1 MRAALWLMS
10 LFAVAVASALFA
22 SNNVGTVSI
31 FWTPYRF
38 DVSLNLVIFGLVLV
52 LLTLHWA
59 QRALTAMFELP
70 KQAKRWRLLQK
81 ERATHTALL
90 EGMAQ
95 FMEGRFLRARKSAE
109 AVLAREKSLS
119 DAGEVL
125 EHAGALRSVAHIL
138 AAESAHALQ
147 DKSARQHHLDLAL
160 QEPTVAYSSLRQS
173 LVEGSML
180 RAARWS
186 LDDRDAAESLLWLDR
201 LPQGVSRRTLAM
213 RLRLKAAR
221 LAGEPS
227 QALDT
232 ALLLIKHRAFTSEA
246 AASMVRSLVF
256 ELIAKT
262 HELGQMQR
270 LWTRLGEAQR
280 QSSDLAIQAAQ
291 HWLQLKG
298 DPAVARAWLKP
309 IWNKLQPNN
318 KQLSK
323 AQQLKLVQALDMSFT
338 GQDSPEE
345 REWLVSIE
353 TAQKAN
359 PRDALLQFLAGRLCQ
374 KRQLW
379 GKAQVLLAQA
389 APALEDPQLRRQ
401 AWRAVAEL
409 AEQRE
414 QLLTGNAACSI
425 YPLGLKTNCM

>member
-22 SNNVGTVSI
+22 SQNIGTVSI
-31 FWTPYRF
+31 FWAPYRL
-38 DVSLNLVIFGLVLV
+38 DLSLNLVLFGLVII
-52 LLTLHWA
+52 LLTMHWA
-59 QRALTAMFELP
+59 QRALTALFELP
-70 KQAKRWRLLQK
+70 RQAKRWRLQQK
-81 ERATHTALL
+81 ERAVHAALL
-90 EGMAQ
+90 DGMAQ

-109 AVLAREKSLS
+109 LVLVREKSLV
-119 DAGEVL
+119 DAGEVMA
-125 EHAGALRSVAHIL
+125 HSGALRSVAHIL

-147 DKSARQHHLDLAL
+147 DKTARQVHLDAAL
-160 QEPTVAYSSLRQS
+160 QEPMTGHAGTRQS
-173 LVEGSML
+173 LMEGAMM

-186 LDDRDAAESLLWLDR
+186 LDDRDASESLLWLDR
-201 LPQGVSRRTLAM
+201 LPQGVARRTLAM

-246 AASMVRSLVF
+246 AESMVRSLVF

-280 QSSDLAIQAAQ
+280 QSTDLAIQAAQ
-291 HWLQLKG
+291 HWLSLKG
-298 DPAVARAWLKP
+298 DAVVARAWLKP
-309 IWNKLQPNN
+309 IWRKFQQNAN
-318 KQLSK
+318 QLSK
-323 AQQLKLVQALDMSFT
+323 SQQLKLVQTLDLSFT
-338 GQDSPEE
+338 GQDSAEE

-359 PRDALLQFLAGRLCQ
+359 PRGPLLQFLAGRVCQ

-379 GKAQVLLAQA
+379 GKAQVLLLQA
-389 APALEDPQLRRQ
+389 APALEDAKVRRQ
-401 AWRAVAEL
+401 AWRALAEL

-414 QLLTGNAACSI
+414 DLPAAMQAM
-425 YPLGLKTNCM
+425 KKAAMD

>member
-10 LFAVAVASALFA
+10 LFAVAVASALLA

-38 DVSLNLVIFGLVLV
+38 DVSLNLVVFGLVII

-70 KQAKRWRLLQK
+70 KQAKRWRMLQK
-81 ERATHTALL
+81 ERAAHVALL
-90 EGMAQ
+90 DGMAQ

-109 AVLAREKSLS
+109 AVLVREKSLADS
-119 DAGEVL
+119 GEVM
-125 EHAGALRSVAHIL
+125 EHAGALRAVAHIL

-147 DKSARQHHLDLAL
+147 DKASRQLHLERAL
-160 QEPTVAYSSLRQS
+160 QEPASGNASLHQS

-246 AASMVRSLVF
+246 SASMVRSLVF

-270 LWTRLGEAQR
+270 LWARLGDAQR
-280 QSSDLAIQAAQ
+280 QSPDLAIQAAQ
-291 HWLQLKG
+291 HWLSLKG
-298 DPAVARAWLKP
+298 DPLVARAWLKP
-309 IWNKLQPNN
+309 IWHRLLKESNQF
-318 KQLSK
+318 SK
-323 AQQLKLVQALDMSFT
+323 SQELKLIQCLDSSFS
-338 GQDSPEE
+338 GLDSQDEKD
-345 REWLVSIE
+345 WLLAIE
-353 TAQKAN
+353 SAQRAN
-359 PRDALLQFLAGRLCQ
+359 PRSALLQFLAGRLCQ

-379 GKAQVLLAQA
+379 GKAQVLLTQA
-389 APALEDPQLRRQ
+389 APVLQDAIVRRQ
-401 AWRAVAEL
+401 AWRVLAEL

-414 QLLTGNAACSI
+414 DLPAA
-425 YPLGLKTNCM
+425 LQALKKASMD

>member
-1 MRAALWLMS
+1 MLKKINVVPRWIIFLLDIG
-10 LFAVAVASALFA
+10 FTCVAFIMAIILKQ
-22 SNNVGTVSI
+22 
-31 FWTPYRF
+31 
-38 DVSLNLVIFGLVLV
+38 NLVLFGLVV
-52 LLTLHWA
+52 ILLTMHWA
-59 QRALTAMFELP
+59 QRALTALFELP
-70 KQAKRWRLLQK
+70 RQAKRWRLQQK
-81 ERATHTALL
+81 ERAAHAALL
-90 EGMAQ
+90 DGMAQ

-109 AVLAREKSLS
+109 LVLVREKSLV
-119 DAGEVL
+119 DAGEVI

-147 DKSARQHHLDLAL
+147 DRVARQVHLDAAL
-160 QEPTVAYSSLRQS
+160 QEPITGQSSLRQS
-173 LVEGSML
+173 LMEGAMM
-180 RAARWS
+180 RAARWA
-186 LDDRDAAESLLWLDR
+186 LDDRDAFESLLWLDR

-246 AASMVRSLVF
+246 AESMVRSLVF

-270 LWTRLGEAQR
+270 LWARLGEAQR
-280 QSSDLAIQAAQ
+280 QSTDLAIQAAQ

-298 DPAVARAWLKP
+298 DPALARTWLKP
-309 IWNKLQPNN
+309 VWNKLQHDA

-323 AQQLKLVQALDMSFT
+323 VQQLKLVQTFDRSFT
-338 GQDSPEE
+338 GQDSAEE
-345 REWLVSIE
+345 RDWLVWIE
-353 TAQKAN
+353 AAQKAN

-379 GKAQVLLAQA
+379 GKAQLLLAQA
-389 APALEDPQLRRQ
+389 APALEDVNLRRQ
-401 AWRAVAEL
+401 AWRALAEL

-414 QLLTGNAACSI
+414 DVPAAMQA
-425 YPLGLKTNCM
+425 LKKAAMD

>member
-38 DVSLNLVIFGLVLV
+38 DVSLNLVLFGLVLV

-147 DKSARQHHLDLAL
+147 DKSARQHHLDFAL

-262 HELGQMQR
+262 HDQGQMQR
-270 LWTRLGEAQR
+270 LWTRLGEPQR
-280 QSSDLAIQAAQ
+280 QSPDLAIQAAQ
-291 HWLQLKG
+291 HWLMLKG
-298 DPAVARAWLKP
+298 DPVMARAWLKP
-309 IWNKLQPNN
+309 IWLQLQQEPQ
-318 KQLSK
+318 KISK
-323 AQQLKLVQALDMSFT
+323 AQELKLIQTLDASFS
-338 GQDSPEE
+338 GVDNQDEKD
-345 REWLVSIE
+345 WLISIE
-353 TAQKAN
+353 AAQKGN
-359 PRDALLQFLAGRLCQ
+359 PRNSNLLFLAGRLCL

-389 APALEDPQLRRQ
+389 APLLQDPIIKRH
-401 AWRAVAEL
+401 AWRSLAEL
-409 AEQRE
+409 AEQKDDLPAAL
-414 QLLTGNAACSI
+414 QALKNAS
-425 YPLGLKTNCM
+425 LD

>member
-38 DVSLNLVIFGLVLV
+38 DVSLNLVLFGLVIV

-59 QRALTAMFELP
+59 QRALTALFELP

-119 DAGEVL
+119 DAGAVL
-125 EHAGALRSVAHIL
+125 EHSGALRSVAHIL

-147 DKSARQHHLDLAL
+147 DKSARQMHLDLAL
-160 QEPTVAYSSLRQS
+160 QAPTVGYSSLHQS

-186 LDDRDAAESLLWLDR
+186 LDDRDAPESLLWLDR

-221 LAGEPS
+221 LAGESS

-262 HELGQMQR
+262 HEQGQMQR
-270 LWTRLGEAQR
+270 LWARLGDAQR
-280 QSSDLAIQAAQ
+280 QSPDLAIQAAQ
-291 HWLQLKG
+291 HWLVLKG
-298 DPAVARAWLKP
+298 DPVLARTWLQP
-309 IWNKLQPNN
+309 IWLQLQKEPQKISKLQE
-318 KQLSK
+318 
-323 AQQLKLVQALDMSFT
+323 LKLIQTLDSSFS
-338 GQDSPEE
+338 GADNQDEKD
-345 REWLVSIE
+345 WLISIE
-353 TAQKAN
+353 AAQKGN
-359 PRDALLQFLAGRLCQ
+359 PRNPMLQFLAGRLCL

-389 APALEDPQLRRQ
+389 APLLQDPSIRRQ
-401 AWRAVAEL
+401 AWRSLAEL
-409 AEQRE
+409 AEQKDD
-414 QLLTGNAACSI
+414 LPAA
-425 YPLGLKTNCM
+425 LQALKKAVLD

>member
-10 LFAVAVASALFA
+10 LFAVAVASALLA

-38 DVSLNLVIFGLVLV
+38 DVSLNLALFGLVLV
-52 LLTLHWA
+52 LFTLHWA
-59 QRALTAMFELP
+59 QRALTALFELP

-81 ERATHTALL
+81 ERAAHAALL
-90 EGMAQ
+90 EGMSY

-109 AVLAREKSLS
+109 AVLAREKSLNE
-119 DAGEVL
+119 AGEVI

-147 DKSARQHHLDLAL
+147 DKTSRQLHLNLAL
-160 QEPTVAYSSLRQS
+160 QEPPSGSSGLRQS

-221 LAGEPS
+221 LVGEPS

-232 ALLLIKHRAFTSEA
+232 ALLLIKHRAFASEA
-246 AASMVRSLVF
+246 AESMVRSLVF

-270 LWTRLGEAQR
+270 LWARLGEAQR

-291 HWLQLKG
+291 HWLHLKG
-298 DPAVARAWLKP
+298 DSAVARTWLKP
-309 IWNKLQPNN
+309 IWNKMQQNA

-323 AQQLKLVQALDMSFT
+323 AQQLKLVQVLDLSFT
-338 GQDSPEE
+338 GQDSSEE

-353 TAQKAN
+353 NAQKAN

-389 APALEDPQLRRQ
+389 APALEDLQLRRQ

-414 QLLTGNAACSI
+414 DVAAA
-425 YPLGLKTNCM
+425 LQALKKASMD

>member
-10 LFAVAVASALFA
+10 LFAVAVASALLA

-38 DVSLNLVIFGLVLV
+38 DVSLNLVLCGLVLV

-59 QRALTAMFELP
+59 QRALTALFELP

-81 ERATHTALL
+81 ERAAHAALL
-90 EGMAQ
+90 EGMAY

-109 AVLAREKSLS
+109 AVLAREKSLN
-119 DAGEVL
+119 DAGEVI

-147 DKSARQHHLDLAL
+147 DKSSRQMHLNFAL
-160 QEPTVAYSSLRQS
+160 QEPSAGHSGLRQS

-186 LDDRDAAESLLWLDR
+186 LDDREAAESLLWLDR
-201 LPQGVSRRTLAM
+201 LPQGVARRTLAM

-262 HELGQMQR
+262 HEQCQMQR

-280 QSSDLAIQAAQ
+280 QTPDLAIQAAH
-291 HWLQLKG
+291 HWLVLKG
-298 DPAVARAWLKP
+298 DPAVARTWLKP
-309 IWNKLQPNN
+309 VWLRLQQEAAQFP
-318 KQLSK
+318 K
-323 AQQLKLVQALDMSFT
+323 AQELKLMQVLDASFA
-338 GQDSPEE
+338 GVDSQDEKD
-345 REWLVSIE
+345 WLVAIE

-359 PRDALLQFLAGRLCQ
+359 PRNPLLQYLAGRLCQ

-379 GKAQVLLAQA
+379 GKAQALLAQA
-389 APALEDPQLRRQ
+389 APALQDAAIRRQ
-401 AWRAVAEL
+401 AWRSLAEL

-414 QLLTGNAACSI
+414 DLPAALLA
-425 YPLGLKTNCM
+425 LKKASLD

>member
-10 LFAVAVASALFA
+10 LFAVAVASALLA

-31 FWTPYRF
+31 FWTPYRV
-38 DVSLNLVIFGLVLV
+38 DVSLNLVLFGLVVV
-52 LLTLHWA
+52 LLTMHWA
-59 QRALTAMFELP
+59 QRALTALFELP
-70 KQAKRWRLLQK
+70 RQAKRWRLQQK
-81 ERATHTALL
+81 ERSVHAALL

-109 AVLAREKSLS
+109 LVLVREKSLS
-119 DAGEVL
+119 DAGESL
-125 EHAGALRSVAHIL
+125 EHSGALRSVAHIL

-147 DKSARQHHLDLAL
+147 DKSSRQKHLDAAL
-160 QEPTVAYSSLRQS
+160 QEPMTGQSSLRQS
-173 LVEGSML
+173 LVEGAML

-186 LDDRDAAESLLWLDR
+186 LDDRNASESLLWLDR

-232 ALLLIKHRAFTSEA
+232 ALLLIKHRAFKAEA
-246 AASMVRSLVF
+246 AESMVRSLVF
-256 ELIAKT
+256 ELIANT

-270 LWTRLGEAQR
+270 LWGRLGEAQR
-280 QSSDLAIQAAQ
+280 QSTDLAIQAAQ
-291 HWLQLKG
+291 HWLHLKG
-298 DPAVARAWLKP
+298 DAAVARAWLKP
-309 IWNKLQPNN
+309 IWDKLQQEPQ
-318 KQLSK
+318 KLSK
-323 AQQLKLVQALDMSFT
+323 MQQSKLVHTFDVSFS
-338 GQDSPEE
+338 GQDSTEE
-345 REWLVSIE
+345 RDWLIWIE
-353 TAQKAN
+353 AAQKAN
-359 PRDALLQFLAGRLCQ
+359 PRDPLLQFLAGRLCQ

-389 APALEDPQLRRQ
+389 AVSLEDTQLRRQ
-401 AWRAVAEL
+401 AWRSLADL

-414 QLLTGNAACSI
+414 DLSAA
-425 YPLGLKTNCM
+425 LQALKKAAME

>member
-1 MRAALWLMS
+1 
-10 LFAVAVASALFA
+10 
-22 SNNVGTVSI
+22 
-31 FWTPYRF
+31 
-38 DVSLNLVIFGLVLV
+38 
-52 LLTLHWA
+52 
-59 QRALTAMFELP
+59 
-70 KQAKRWRLLQK
+70 
-81 ERATHTALL
+81 
-90 EGMAQ
+90 
-95 FMEGRFLRARKSAE
+95 MEGA
-109 AVLAREKSLS
+109 
-119 DAGEVL
+119 
-125 EHAGALRSVAHIL
+125 
-138 AAESAHALQ
+138 
-147 DKSARQHHLDLAL
+147 
-160 QEPTVAYSSLRQS
+160 
-173 LVEGSML
+173 ML

-186 LDDRDAAESLLWLDR
+186 LDDRAAAESLLWLDR

-232 ALLLIKHRAFTSEA
+232 ALLLIKHRAFTTEA
-246 AASMVRSLVF
+246 AESMVRSLVF

-262 HELGQMQR
+262 HELGQLQR

-298 DPAVARAWLKP
+298 DPAVARTWLKP

-318 KQLSK
+318 KALSK
-323 AQQLKLVQALDMSFT
+323 AQQLKLVQTLDLSFT
-338 GQDSPEE
+338 GQDTPEE

-414 QLLTGNAACSI
+414 DVAAA
-425 YPLGLKTNCM
+425 LQALKKAAMD

>member
-1 MRAALWLMS
+1 MRAALWLIS
-10 LFAVAVASALFA
+10 LFAVAVASALLA

-31 FWTPYRF
+31 FWTPYRL
-38 DVSLNLVIFGLVLV
+38 DVSLNLVLLGLVLI

-59 QRALTAMFELP
+59 QRALTALFELP
-70 KQAKRWRLLQK
+70 RQAKRWRMLQK
-81 ERATHTALL
+81 ERAAHVALL
-90 EGMAQ
+90 DGMAQ

-109 AVLAREKSLS
+109 SVLVREKSLADS
-119 DAGEVL
+119 GEVL
-125 EHAGALRSVAHIL
+125 EHASALRSVAHIL

-147 DKSARQHHLDLAL
+147 DKAARQLHLDFAL
-160 QEPTVAYSSLRQS
+160 KEPASGSASLRQS
-173 LVEGSML
+173 LVEGAML

-270 LWTRLGEAQR
+270 LWARLGDAQR

-291 HWLQLKG
+291 HWLFLKG
-298 DPAVARAWLKP
+298 DPMVARSWLKP
-309 IWNKLQPNN
+309 IWSRMLQEPL
-318 KQLSK
+318 KISQ
-323 AQQLKLVQALDMSFT
+323 AQELKLIQCLDSSFT
-338 GQDSPEE
+338 GKDSQDEKD
-345 REWLVSIE
+345 WLMSIE
-353 TAQKAN
+353 TSQKAN
-359 PRDALLQFLAGRLCQ
+359 PRSALLQFLAGRLCQ

-379 GKAQVLLAQA
+379 GKAQVLLSQA
-389 APALEDPQLRRQ
+389 APSLQDPLVRRQ
-401 AWRAVAEL
+401 AWRALAEL

-414 QLLTGNAACSI
+414 DLPAA
-425 YPLGLKTNCM
+425 LQALKKAAMD

>member
-10 LFAVAVASALFA
+10 LFAVAVASALLA
-22 SNNVGTVSI
+22 ANNVGTVSI

-38 DVSLNLVIFGLVLV
+38 DVSLNLVLLALVV
-52 LLTLHWA
+52 ILLTMHWA
-59 QRALTAMFELP
+59 QRGFTALFELP
-70 KQAKRWRLLQK
+70 KQAKRWRLQQK
-81 ERATHTALL
+81 ERAAHAALL
-90 EGMAQ
+90 DGMAQ

-109 AVLAREKSLS
+109 LVLVREKSLL

-125 EHAGALRSVAHIL
+125 SHAGSLRSVAHIL

-147 DKSARQHHLDLAL
+147 DSAARQSHLEAVL
-160 QEPTVAYSSLRQS
+160 QEPMAEHSGLRKSLM
-173 LVEGSML
+173 EGAMM
-180 RAARWS
+180 RAARWA
-186 LDDRDAAESLLWLDR
+186 LDDRDAPESLLWLDR

-232 ALLLIKHRAFTSEA
+232 ALLLIKHRAFTAEA
-246 AASMVRSLVF
+246 AESMVRSLVF

-270 LWTRLGEAQR
+270 LWARLGEAQR
-280 QSSDLAIQAAQ
+280 QSPDLAIQAAL
-291 HWLQLKG
+291 HWLNLKG
-298 DPAVARAWLKP
+298 DPVVARAWLKP
-309 IWNKLQPNN
+309 IWTKSQSNTQ
-318 KQLSK
+318 QLSK
-323 AQQLKLVQALDMSFT
+323 PQLLKLVQALDRSFT
-338 GQDSPEE
+338 GQDSAEE
-345 REWLVSIE
+345 REWLVTIE

-359 PRDALLQFLAGRLCQ
+359 PRNALLQFLSGRLCQ

-379 GKAQVLLAQA
+379 GKAQVLLSQA
-389 APALEDPQLRRQ
+389 ALALEDTGLRRQ
-401 AWRAVAEL
+401 AWRGVAEL

-414 QLLTGNAACSI
+414 DLPAAMQA
-425 YPLGLKTNCM
+425 LKKAAMD

>member
-10 LFAVAVASALFA
+10 LFAVAVASALLA

-38 DVSLNLVIFGLVLV
+38 DVSLNLVLLCLVLV

-59 QRALTAMFELP
+59 QRALTALFELP

-81 ERATHTALL
+81 ERAAHAALL

-109 AVLAREKSLS
+109 AVLTREKSLTE
-119 DAGEVL
+119 AGEL
-125 EHAGALRSVAHIL
+125 MEHSSALRSVAHML
-138 AAESAHALQ
+138 AAEASHALQ
-147 DKSARQHHLDLAL
+147 DKSERQRHLNLAL
-160 QEPTVAYSSLRQS
+160 QQPAPGHANMRQS

-201 LPQGVSRRTLAM
+201 LPQGVARRTLAM

-246 AASMVRSLVF
+246 SNSMIRSLVF

-262 HELGQMQR
+262 HEQGQMQR
-270 LWTRLGEAQR
+270 LWNRLGEAQR
-280 QSSDLAIQAAQ
+280 QSPDLAIQAAQ
-291 HWLQLKG
+291 HWLALKG
-298 DPAVARAWLKP
+298 DPVVARTWLKP
-309 IWNKLQPNN
+309 IWHRWVQEPQK
-318 KQLSK
+318 LSK
-323 AQQLKLVQALDMSFT
+323 SQEQKLIQSLDASFS
-338 GQDSPEE
+338 GADSQDEKD
-345 REWLVSIE
+345 WLINIE
-353 TAQKAN
+353 TAQKGN
-359 PRDALLQFLAGRLCQ
+359 PRSATLQFLAGRLCL
-374 KRQLW
+374 KRHLW

-389 APALEDPQLRRQ
+389 APLLQDPGMKRQ
-401 AWRAVAEL
+401 AWRSLADL
-409 AEQRE
+409 AEQKDDLPAA
-414 QLLTGNAACSI
+414 LLA
-425 YPLGLKTNCM
+425 LKKASMD

>member
-22 SNNVGTVSI
+22 SQNIGTVSI
-31 FWTPYRF
+31 FWSPYRL
-38 DVSLNLVIFGLVLV
+38 DLSLNLVLLGLVIV
-52 LLTLHWA
+52 LLTMHWA
-59 QRALTAMFELP
+59 QRALTALFELP
-70 KQAKRWRLLQK
+70 RQAKRWRLQQK
-81 ERATHTALL
+81 ERAVHAALL
-90 EGMAQ
+90 DGMAQ

-109 AVLAREKSLS
+109 LVLVREKSLVE
-119 DAGEVL
+119 AGEVMA
-125 EHAGALRSVAHIL
+125 HAGALRTVAHIL

-147 DKSARQHHLDLAL
+147 DKSARHVHLEAAL
-160 QEPTVAYSSLRQS
+160 QEPMTGQSGIRQS
-173 LVEGSML
+173 LMEGAML

-246 AASMVRSLVF
+246 AESMVRSLVF

-270 LWTRLGEAQR
+270 LWMRLGEAQR
-280 QSSDLAIQAAQ
+280 QSTDLAIQAAQ
-291 HWLQLKG
+291 HWLSLKG
-298 DPAVARAWLKP
+298 DPVVARAWLKP
-309 IWNKLQPNN
+309 IWGKLQQNA
-318 KQLSK
+318 KLLSK
-323 AQQLKLVQALDMSFT
+323 AQQLKLVQTFERSFT
-338 GQDSPEE
+338 GQNSAEE

-353 TAQKAN
+353 SVQKAN

-374 KRQLW
+374 KCQLW

-389 APALEDPQLRRQ
+389 APALEDANLRRQ

-414 QLLTGNAACSI
+414 DLPSAMQALKKAA
-425 YPLGLKTNCM
+425 MD

>member
-1 MRAALWLMS
+1 MRAALWLIS
-10 LFAVAVASALFA
+10 LFAVAVASALLA

-31 FWTPYRF
+31 FWTPYRL
-38 DVSLNLVIFGLVLV
+38 DVSLNLVLLGLVLI

-59 QRALTAMFELP
+59 QRALTALFELP
-70 KQAKRWRLLQK
+70 RQAKRWRMLQK
-81 ERATHTALL
+81 ERAAHVALL
-90 EGMAQ
+90 DGMAQ

-109 AVLAREKSLS
+109 SVLVREKSLADS
-119 DAGEVL
+119 GEVL
-125 EHAGALRSVAHIL
+125 EHASALRSVAHIL

-147 DKSARQHHLDLAL
+147 DKAARQLHLDFAL
-160 QEPTVAYSSLRQS
+160 KEPASGSASLRQS
-173 LVEGSML
+173 LVEGAML

-270 LWTRLGEAQR
+270 LWARLGDAQR
-280 QSSDLAIQAAQ
+280 QSPDLAIQAAQ
-291 HWLQLKG
+291 HWLFLKG
-298 DPAVARAWLKP
+298 DPMVARSWLKP
-309 IWNKLQPNN
+309 IWSRMLQEPL
-318 KQLSK
+318 KISQ
-323 AQQLKLVQALDMSFT
+323 AQELKLIHCLDSSFT
-338 GQDSPEE
+338 GKDSQDEKD
-345 REWLVSIE
+345 WLMSIE
-353 TAQKAN
+353 TSQKAN
-359 PRDALLQFLAGRLCQ
+359 PRSALLQFLAGRLCQ

-379 GKAQVLLAQA
+379 GKAQVLLSQA
-389 APALEDPQLRRQ
+389 APSLQDHLVRRQ
-401 AWRAVAEL
+401 AWRALAEL

-414 QLLTGNAACSI
+414 DLPAA
-425 YPLGLKTNCM
+425 LQALKKAAMD